1 VNPLRKLAGQTA
13 VYGISSII
21 GRFLNYLLV
30 PFYTRIFSTEQY
42 GIVTEMYAYVAFLIV
57 ILTYGMETAFFRFS
71 SQTDSKENIY
81 STTLISIFSTSI
93 FFIIIATF
101 FSETI
106 GQALGYPDHT
116 EYVIWFAI
124 IVGLDAIASIPLAR
138 LRQLNKAAVFMG
150 VNLANIGINLGFNIF
165 FLVYCRNH
173 FEQFGEASNMVVK
186 WLYNPDI
193 GVGYVFISNLIASIF
208 KLAILAPYMLNIK
221 MAFDFMK
228 WKEMLW
234 YALPLMVLG
243 FAGIVNETI
252 DRVML
257 KHLLPMPEKEA
268 LEQIGIY
275 GANYKIAMLMMLFIQ
290 AYRFAAEPFFFG
302 HEKEKDAKEV
312 YAKLMNYF
320 IAFCL
325 FIFLVITLF
334 KEVVVVFVGQD
345 FRSGSEVITILLA
358 ANLCFGIVYNLS
370 IWYKL
375 SNKTS
380 FGAIISIFGAVLT
393 IMLNYVFIPIYG
405 YMGSAWA
412 TLICYF
418 IMMLLSYYFGQ
429 KYYPIDYP
437 LKKVFLYIL
446 LTVLFYVLNL
456 WMINDFNLILSWGIK
471 LLLLASFVAFVV
483 KTEKIRLPNLNK

>member
-1 VNPLRKLAGQTA
+1 M
-13 VYGISSII
+13 S
-21 GRFLNYLLV
+21 
-30 PFYTRIFSTEQY
+30 
-42 GIVTEMYAYVAFLIV
+42 
-57 ILTYGMETAFFRFS
+57 
-71 SQTDSKENIY
+71 
-81 STTLISIFSTSI
+81 
-93 FFIIIATF
+93 
-101 FSETI
+101 
-106 GQALGYPDHT
+106 
-116 EYVIWFAI
+116 
-124 IVGLDAIASIPLAR
+124 
-138 LRQLNKAAVFMG
+138 
-150 VNLANIGINLGFNIF
+150 
-165 FLVYCRNH
+165 
-173 FEQFGEASNMVVK
+173 
-186 WLYNPDI
+186 
-193 GVGYVFISNLIASIF
+193 
-208 KLAILAPYMLNIK
+208 PYMLNIK